1 MSKKLD
7 RNELIKKVMNLMIV
21 HLVLIYTSEKT
32 SATALSG
39 LLKNPI
45 SFFSEFSYDK
55 SDKETYYD
63 SLRNKYID
71 KDEYQQYKTMV
82 LSNFQ
87 KSRAYEKMYIKRND
101 EVYEM

>member
-1 MSKKLD
+1 MTKKL
-7 RNELIKKVMNLMIV
+7 NKSELVKKVMNLMIV

-32 SATALSG
+32 SASALSA

-45 SFFSEFSYDK
+45 SFFSEFSSDK
-55 SDKETYYD
+55 SNKETYYD
-63 SLRNKYID
+63 SLRNKHID

-87 KSRAYEKMYIKRND
+87 KSRQYEKIYIKRND